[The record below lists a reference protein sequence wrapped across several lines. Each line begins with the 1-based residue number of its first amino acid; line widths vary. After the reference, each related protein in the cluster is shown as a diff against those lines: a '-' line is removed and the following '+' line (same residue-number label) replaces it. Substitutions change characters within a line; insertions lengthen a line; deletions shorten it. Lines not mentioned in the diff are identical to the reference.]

1 MGEAIRINENT
12 WRIEDGGVR
21 FYLFCGKD
29 KAALIDTGMNYPD
42 ARSTAEKLT
51 SLPLILINTHADPDH
66 ISGNGAFDEFY
77 MSPAEEDN
85 YRAHGG
91 KGSLI
96 PVKEG
101 DVIELGDRALEIID
115 LPGHTPGSIAIL
127 DRKNRV
133 LVSGDSVQDGNI
145 FMFGER
151 RNLPM
156 FIESLGHLKKYD
168 GLYDEIYPMHGT
180 FPVRPAL
187 VGQLIEG
194 ATDILEGR
202 ASSVPVKMF
211 GRDVSLYRFSFAG
224 FLCEPLLDTGRSL

>member
-21 FYLFCGKD
+21 FFLFCGKE
-29 KAALIDTGMNYPD
+29 KAALIDSGMNSPD
-42 ARSTAEKLT
+42 AREIAEKLT

-66 ISGNGAFDEFY
+66 ISGNGAFEQFY
-77 MSPAEEDN
+77 MSPAEEGN
-85 YRAHGG
+85 YRIHGG
-91 KGSLI
+91 KGNLI

-133 LVSGDSVQDGNI
+133 LVAGDSVQDGNI

-151 RNLPM
+151 RNLPLY
-156 FIESLGHLKKYD
+156 IESLRHLEKFD

-180 FPVRPAL
+180 FPVKPDL
-187 VGQLIEG
+187 VGKLIEG
-194 ATDILEGR
+194 AKDILEGR
-202 ASSVPVKMF
+202 AASVSVNKF
-211 GRDVSLYRFSFAG
+211 GREVSLYRFGYAG
-224 FLCEPLLDTGRSL
+224 FLCDPLLDTVRSL